1 MKFSF
6 KELLLVLSFF
16 TLAACSNTQS
26 QKDSYTLGATGH
38 GSSVFPLAVPLQ
50 ITYQDEVK
58 LLRINQ
64 LIADQTKID
73 KKERAVLLYQR
84 GLIYDRMGMSAHS
97 RYDFMQAI
105 NIDPTLAEAYNSL
118 GVYLTLGGAYNEAF
132 DAFDA
137 AIELSSDIEYS
148 YLHRAVTSSIIGRDA
163 VAQEDIKH
171 FYELDKTDPYRILW
185 RYIIDANVD
194 PVIALDELKKAKLT
208 SVDDRFAWNIVDV
221 ISGDLSEK
229 VFFDNIANGVQDN
242 EELAERLCEAYYYL
256 AHWHMKNDNLTQG
269 IYYLKLAVSTNV
281 KEFIEYKYAIIDL
294 ANIQSQ
300 LLKDAEESQQANN
313 SNS

>member
-1 MKFSF
+1 MKISF
-6 KELLLVLSFF
+6 KELLLVFSFS
-16 TLAACSNTQS
+16 TLTACSTTQS
-26 QKDSYTLGATGH
+26 QEDSYTLAATGH

-50 ITYQDEVK
+50 VTYQDEVK

-64 LIADQTKID
+64 MIAEKSEVDD
-73 KKERAVLLYQR
+73 KERALMLYQR
-84 GLIYDRMGMSAHS
+84 GLIYDRIGMGAHS

-105 NIDPTLAEAYNSL
+105 SLDPTLAEAYNSL

-137 AIELSSDIEYS
+137 AIELSDDMQYS
-148 YLHRAVTSSIIGRDA
+148 YLHRAVTSSIVGRDE

-171 FYELDKTDPYRILW
+171 FYELDTNDPYRILW
-185 RYIIDANVD
+185 RYIIDANAD
-194 PVIALDELKKAKLT
+194 PVMALDELKKAKVD

-229 VFFDNIANGVQDN
+229 VFFDNIANAAEGN
-242 EELAERLCEAYYYL
+242 EDLAQRLCEAYYYL
-256 AHWHMKNDNLTQG
+256 GHWHMNNNNLTQG
-269 IYYLKLAVSTNV
+269 IYYLKLSVATNV

-294 ANIQSQ
+294 ATIQSK
-300 LLKDAEESQQANN
+300 LLKDAEEAQQEQQAL
-313 SNS
+313 